1 MAQNVVVTLDLG
13 KDADL
18 GRLQLFFNGATS
30 ASPDTINGTGFD
42 SVGSAHGVTLT
53 SIYCFGVSYLSSY
66 TECPSSLHLLYTL
79 FMETEGLRVHHY
91 LMNVQSYGP

>member
-30 ASPDTINGTGFD
+30 ASPDTINGTGLY
-42 SVGSAHGVTLT
+42 SMR
-53 SIYCFGVSYLSSY
+53 SIIVSS
-66 TECPSSLHLLYTL
+66 P
-79 FMETEGLRVHHY
+79 HHDTV
-91 LMNVQSYGP
+91 LDQSI